1 MAVAL
6 LCSRYQ
12 RHRTRLIKGFVL
24 LYILFNTQV
33 AFPRVLMGMAD
44 GHACTTP
51 FVLRYINA
59 QPLLTSCLTTMV
71 SGTSLPDQLM
81 SMLIEVIMR
90 LMGQALPA
98 PWAVACHAPV
108 LTSAKHRWA
117 GACVHQPLSR
127 AVRHRDT
134 RA

>member
-1 MAVAL
+1 MMAVAL

-33 AFPRVLMGMAD
+33 AFPRVLMRMAD

-71 SGTSLPDQLM
+71 SVASLPDQLM
-81 SMLIEVIMR
+81 GALIEVIMR
-90 LMGQALPA
+90 PPSHALLH
-98 PWAVACHAPV
+98 PW
-108 LTSAKHRWA
+108 
-117 GACVHQPLSR
+117 
-127 AVRHRDT
+127 
-134 RA
+134 